1 MGVEVDQKSVN
12 GALKD
17 GTAEDFSNKTKA
29 SGVIVFFLDKIVC
42 HLLYS
47 LITLT
52 F

>member
-29 SGVIVFFLDKIVC
+29 SGVIVFFFWIRLFVICYIV
-42 HLLYS
+42 LL
-47 LITLT
+47 L
-52 F
+52 